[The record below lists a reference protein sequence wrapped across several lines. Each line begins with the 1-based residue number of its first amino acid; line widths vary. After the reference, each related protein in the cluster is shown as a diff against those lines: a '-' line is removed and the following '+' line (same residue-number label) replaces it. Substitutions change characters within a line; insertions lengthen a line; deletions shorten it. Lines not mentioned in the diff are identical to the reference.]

1 MREVRLPHMQL
12 AYANYIIA
20 RYMSIINIFLS
31 FVIVLTTLIKGE
43 KNQPPRKGLVW
54 DQWDWKAV

>member
-1 MREVRLPHMQL
+1 MRL

-20 RYMSIINIFLS
+20 RYMGIINIFLS
-31 FVIVLTTLIKGE
+31 FVIVLTTLITGE
-43 KNQPPRKGLVW
+43 KNQSPRKGLVW